1 MFSDH
6 CFWRFQRR
14 HKIAL
19 WARTHTAQQAPSELR
34 ESITS
39 FHEEISRQ
47 RHRGVFS
54 DKDIANMDQTPLPFV
69 LNDGKTYNSQGVKEV
84 WTASAAPG
92 MDKRQCTVQLTVF
105 ADGVPRVK
113 PMLIFRGKGNR
124 IPKSERRI
132 RQTSHREVS
141 AQSMV

>member
-47 RHRGVFS
+47 RHRGVFG
-54 DKDIANMDQTPLPFV
+54 DKDIAN
-69 LNDGKTYNSQGVKEV
+69 
-84 WTASAAPG
+84 WTG
-92 MDKRQCTVQLTVF
+92 
-105 ADGVPRVK
+105 
-113 PMLIFRGKGNR
+113 
-124 IPKSERRI
+124 
-132 RQTSHREVS
+132 HRFLLS
-141 AQSMV
+141 SMVAKRTTVKV